1 MKVRAYVDGSFN
13 EQKSSYGGGVVILD
27 VPGVDT
33 PIQAKACGNNAMFV
47 SYRNIS
53 GEIMAVLKAMQI
65 ISSINGVDEID
76 IYHDYL
82 GVAYWVNGKWQ
93 ARKDLSRMYKAEMQK
108 YAGKFKINFIHV
120 KGHSGDYY
128 NNVADTLAR
137 EATWEVDR
145 KEDDV
150 NA

>member
-1 MKVRAYVDGSFN
+1 M
-13 EQKSSYGGGVVILD
+13 
-27 VPGVDT
+27 
-33 PIQAKACGNNAMFV
+33 
-47 SYRNIS
+47 
-53 GEIMAVLKAMQI
+53 LKAMQI
-65 ISSINGVDEID
+65 ISSINGIDEID